1 MLSFLNTIIGFAAVF
16 ALFSLVV
23 TALTQVIRALFR
35 VKTRYLVERLLRLFG
50 EIGDARRF
58 VAAILVHPSLEGDR
72 GARLYRILTDP
83 ERVADDCELQRAV
96 DEVVGKPRRG
106 GAVARLADSMPWRRF
121 PFPRTADLDK
131 QAVKDIATTV
141 YARIGPLVDTS
152 IDAGGARD
160 RFEWAPQMLHSLD
173 AAALEAPGVEP
184 FRGRLWALATAAFP
198 EGQGKADPI
207 KTYVAAFHDE
217 AQASASDHFTLAM
230 RITSVAVA
238 ALVVVLFNL
247 DALRIWND
255 LSKSDPARIEAFA
268 KSVEALA
275 PPAARGP
282 DVSAESAAA
291 GPATPTDAETSAAAE
306 ARAAATEAAKN
317 IALAAQAPIA
327 FCFCGERLY
336 SGEAKAPPPC
346 PSSTF
351 AGCLLALLALSVGA
365 PFWFEILKSGIDLK
379 SAFSN
384 KGGAKK

>member
-1 MLSFLNTIIGFAAVF
+1 
-16 ALFSLVV
+16 
-23 TALTQVIRALFR
+23 
-35 VKTRYLVERLLRLFG
+35 
-50 EIGDARRF
+50 
-58 VAAILVHPSLEGDR
+58 
-72 GARLYRILTDP
+72 
-83 ERVADDCELQRAV
+83 
-96 DEVVGKPRRG
+96 
-106 GAVARLADSMPWRRF
+106 MPWRHF

-141 YARIGPLVDTS
+141 YARIGHLVDTS

-160 RFEWAPQMLHSLD
+160 RFEWAPQMLHALD
-173 AAALEAPGVEP
+173 ATALEAPGVEP

-275 PPAARGP
+275 PSAERTSAASAPAPQAQSERADAAVAAR
-282 DVSAESAAA
+282 A
-291 GPATPTDAETSAAAE
+291 AAAE
-306 ARAAATEAAKN
+306 AAKE
-317 IALAAQAPIA
+317 IALAAQAPIT
-327 FCFCGERLY
+327 FCFCGGRLY
-336 SGEAKAPPPC
+336 SGEPKAALPPC

-384 KGGAKK
+384 KGGKK

>member
-23 TALTQVIRALFR
+23 TALTQVLRAVFR
-35 VKTRYLVERLLRLFG
+35 VKNRYLVERLLRLFG
-50 EIGDARRF
+50 ELADARRF
-58 VAAILVHPSLEGDR
+58 VAAILVHPSLEGER

-83 ERVADDCELQRAV
+83 ELVADDCRLLDAV
-96 DEVVGKPRRG
+96 EKVVGPARRDG
-106 GAVARLADSMPWRRF
+106 FFARLADAMPWRHF

-131 QAVKDIATTV
+131 QAVKDVATTV
-141 YARIGPLVDTS
+141 YARIGHLVDTS

-160 RFEWAPQMLHSLD
+160 RFEWAPQMLHALD
-173 AAALEAPGVEP
+173 ATALEAPGVEP

-275 PPAARGP
+275 PSAERTSAASAAPAPQGPAERADAAVAAR
-282 DVSAESAAA
+282 A
-291 GPATPTDAETSAAAE
+291 AAAE
-306 ARAAATEAAKN
+306 AAKE
-317 IALAAQAPIA
+317 IALAAQAPIT

-336 SGEAKAPPPC
+336 SGEAKAPPPPC